1 MSKVQPIP
9 PGYHTLVPHLV
20 VRNAKD
26 AIDFYK
32 KAFGAEER
40 RRLLTPTG
48 QILHAELQIGDA
60 RLFLAEEMPMGGC
73 KSPQSLSGTSIT
85 LHVWSENAGAT
96 IERAVRAGATVTLPP
111 MDAFWGDRY
120 GRLKDPFG
128 HEWSVGTHQR
138 DMTSDEM
145 AKAAQDACAKMAA
158 KA

>member
-1 MSKVQPIP
+1 MSKVKPIP
-9 PGYHTLVPHLV
+9 PGYHTIVPHLV

-40 RRLLTPTG
+40 ARMLMPTG
-48 QILHAELQIGDA
+48 QILHAELQIGDS

-73 KSPQSLSGTSIT
+73 KSPQTLSGTATT
-85 LHVWSENAGAT
+85 LHMYVENADAAVD
-96 IERAVRAGATVTLPP
+96 RAVKAGATVTLPL

-128 HEWSVGTHQR
+128 HEWSVATHQR
-138 DMTSDEM
+138 DLTPEEM